1 MTTTT
6 TKAPRHLTSTTR
18 AWWETVEATYVL
30 TEHHKM
36 LLTLAA
42 EAWDRSVQARQQLK
56 IDGIVYTDRFG
67 APRKHPA
74 ISIEEQARSG
84 FARLMRELDLDGA
97 PTPDIRPRRA
107 RGVR

>member
-1 MTTTT
+1 MTNATTR
-6 TKAPRHLTSTTR
+6 APRHLTTSTRT
-18 AWWETVEATYVL
+18 WWEHVESVYVL
-30 TEHHKM
+30 TEHHRM

-42 EAWDRSVQARQQLK
+42 EAWDRSVQAREQLK
-56 IDGIVYTDRFG
+56 VDGIVYRDRFG

-84 FARLMRELDLDGA
+84 FARLIRELDLDGA